1 MDILNSFFHR
11 LATNTD
17 VFQRLL
23 VASDPFISLTKVNH
37 SKIKKKHKPLT
48 KEMENLLIKDI
59 IEDDSDIDEPEN
71 ENANDHLD
79 SKSHFNF
86 SKI

>member
-1 MDILNSFFHR
+1 
-11 LATNTD
+11 
-17 VFQRLL
+17 
-23 VASDPFISLTKVNH
+23 
-37 SKIKKKHKPLT
+37 
-48 KEMENLLIKDI
+48 MENLLIKDI

>member
-1 MDILNSFFHR
+1 
-11 LATNTD
+11 
-17 VFQRLL
+17 
-23 VASDPFISLTKVNH
+23 
-37 SKIKKKHKPLT
+37 
-48 KEMENLLIKDI
+48 MENLLIKD

-86 SKI
+86 PKI